1 MDLGPNATTI
11 AIDFPGTQTSES
23 RRRKLLSAA
32 CQFVPLKLRK
42 RDCKRIGIYRPVHAP
57 GPQRMSVLVRVPMMA
72 VLSLTGRFRRLIQT
86 VAFSEIISNTP
97 MVSRYADSTNW
108 SAKTSACW
116 PTMFSSRP
124 STACDLAKM
133 ETMAEQLTAWKL
145 FF

>member
-57 GPQRMSVLVRVPMMA
+57 GPQRMPVLARVPMMA
-72 VLSLTGRFRRLIQT
+72 VLSLTGRTTNCVETIFLNPKCSTQSLRLVTLGGREDDVVIQL
-86 VAFSEIISNTP
+86 I
-97 MVSRYADSTNW
+97 W
-108 SAKTSACW
+108 S
-116 PTMFSSRP
+116 
-124 STACDLAKM
+124 
-133 ETMAEQLTAWKL
+133 
-145 FF
+145 